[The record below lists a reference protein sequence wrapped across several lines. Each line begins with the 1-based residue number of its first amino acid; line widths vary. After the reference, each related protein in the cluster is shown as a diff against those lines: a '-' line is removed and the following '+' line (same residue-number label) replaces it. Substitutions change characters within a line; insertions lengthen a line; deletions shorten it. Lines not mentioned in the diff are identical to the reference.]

1 METFRTRSGATLH
14 GEGRWRALAVQ
25 TLVLL
30 VAVNGALAFYAF
42 RQVEML
48 KSQIDESL
56 WRSEQRFHSLQSQVH
71 FDSERRRLLLGI
83 RNAILETRPE
93 VGLAQAYE
101 FAEMVLAAS
110 EKYPSV
116 DPLLLVSVGIVESH
130 YDSRAVSHAGARGLY
145 QIYPSTG
152 RLLAR
157 MLGWEFDEKLLHDP
171 ATNTEMAAVYLDLLG
186 TAYNDVEMILAE
198 YNGGPLNA
206 GYFRAKVGRLSL
218 ETRDYVP
225 RVLRVYERLRRDLN
239 NNVPEIPAKTTKLL
253 GTPSAA
259 KTVASAA
266 VSASASAAN
275 GGEE

>member
-1 METFRTRSGATLH
+1 
-14 GEGRWRALAVQ
+14 
-25 TLVLL
+25 VLL

-48 KSQIDESL
+48 KAEIDESL
-56 WRSEQRFHSLQSQVH
+56 WRNEQRFHSLQSQVH

-83 RNAILETRPE
+83 RNAILDTRPE

-101 FAEMVLAAS
+101 FAELVLAAS

-130 YDSRAVSHAGARGLY
+130 FDAGAVSHAGARGLY

-186 TAYNDVEMILAE
+186 TAYNDVQMILAE

-206 GYFRAKVGRLSL
+206 GYFRAKVGSLAL

-225 RVLRVYERLRRDLN
+225 RVLRVYERLQRDLN
-239 NNVPEIPAKTTKLL
+239 TGIPEAPAKTTKLL
-253 GTPSAA
+253 GTPPPP
-259 KTVASAA
+259 KTVASTAT
-266 VSASASAAN
+266 SAAPVAAPN
-275 GGEE
+275 AGEE

>member
-1 METFRTRSGATLH
+1 
-14 GEGRWRALAVQ
+14 
-25 TLVLL
+25 

-48 KSQIDESL
+48 KSEIDESL

-93 VGLAQAYE
+93 VGLSQAYK

-116 DPLLLVSVGIVESH
+116 DPLLLVSVGIVESQ
-130 YDSRAVSHAGARGLY
+130 YNSGAVSHAGARGLY

-206 GYFRAKVGRLSL
+206 GYFRAKVGSLAL

-239 NNVPEIPAKTTKLL
+239 NNVPETPAKTTKLL

-259 KTVASAA
+259 KTVASAV
-266 VSASASAAN
+266 VSPAPASAAN
-275 GGEE
+275 RGEE

>member
-1 METFRTRSGATLH
+1 
-14 GEGRWRALAVQ
+14 
-25 TLVLL
+25 VLL

-48 KSQIDESL
+48 KSEIDESL
-56 WRSEQRFHSLQSQVH
+56 WRNEQRFHSLQSQVH

-93 VGLAQAYE
+93 VGLPQAYE
-101 FAEMVLAAS
+101 FAELVLAAS

-130 YDSRAVSHAGARGLY
+130 YDSGAVSHAGARGLY

-206 GYFRAKVGRLSL
+206 GYFRAKVGRLAL
-218 ETRDYVP
+218 ETREYVP
-225 RVLRVYERLRRDLN
+225 RVLRVYERLRRDLSTN
-239 NNVPEIPAKTTKLL
+239 APETPARTTKLL
-253 GTPSAA
+253 GTPPAE
-259 KTVASAA
+259 KTVASAS
-266 VSASASAAN
+266 VSPRSVPAPSA
-275 GGEE
+275 GEE